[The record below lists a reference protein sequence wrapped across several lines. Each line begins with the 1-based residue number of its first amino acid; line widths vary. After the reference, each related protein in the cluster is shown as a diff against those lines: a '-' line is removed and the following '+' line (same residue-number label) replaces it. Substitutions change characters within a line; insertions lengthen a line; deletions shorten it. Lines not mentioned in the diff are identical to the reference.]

1 MISRALLRLLLGSL
15 FVFSGIC
22 GRARSTTE
30 ARDSSLVKLPNFE
43 ITAHRAL
50 PPPEAWRYAEIP
62 GFEILSSGSDRET
75 QRLLRE
81 FRLFNQALGVVWPAL
96 LGGNPN
102 PVSIVLCGRRGE
114 FARFTPANFSSEGE
128 QGFAS
133 LFLRNQER
141 SVIVVDL
148 QTRELALSA
157 LAGFSSVGGVENSGY
172 IEVDSDTQLFREY
185 VHSLLAR
192 ANPRLPAWLEEGLA
206 QLLTGMKFSEN
217 SIEFARLDDPDT
229 VSVSYANTAAA
240 GAAAAEAGDTTGLVV
255 TASGE
260 DRAFNAALA
269 RTSLMPLGDLFA
281 VSRDSSIA
289 RNPIGS
295 KWAKQSSAF
304 IHMCL
309 YQRRSPY
316 QQGFVKFVMRATREP
331 VTEALFEEC
340 FGVNFKQMQL
350 ELRGYIN
357 FTSYKALTWNAPR
370 GQGFA
375 TPAPLALRDATD
387 AEVGRI
393 KGEALSL
400 AEAPEAA
407 RTELIAPYLRGERDP
422 QLLGALGLH
431 EMALPH
437 TERAQRFLE
446 AATVGGVK
454 RPLVYVELAR
464 LKYRAALAR
473 GATPGA
479 EFSATERDALVQLLL
494 TARNLP
500 PVLPEVYEVLSDV
513 LALCSSPP
521 AEETMQV
528 LYEGVARFPG
538 RLGLIYQTA
547 VLCQRRGDLERANSL
562 VEHGLQYA
570 PTGEPQERFAALKA
584 NLGAS
589 GGSMAPPPTK
599 SE

>member
-1 MISRALLRLLLGSL
+1 MISRALNRLALGSL
-15 FVFSGIC
+15 IALGGNC
-22 GRARSTTE
+22 LQARIKTE
-30 ARDSSLVKLPNFE
+30 TIDPAVVVLPAFDV
-43 ITAHRAL
+43 TADRAL
-50 PPPEAWRYAEIP
+50 PPPEVWRYAEIP
-62 GFEILSSGSDRET
+62 GFEILSSGTDRET

-81 FRLFNQALGVVWPAL
+81 FQLFNQAIGGVWPAL
-96 LGGNPN
+96 LGNNPN
-102 PVSIVLCGRRGE
+102 PVTIVLCGRRGE
-114 FARFTPANFSSEGE
+114 FTQFTPTDFTSTSE

-141 SVIVVDL
+141 SVIIVDL
-148 QTRELALSA
+148 QTRELALSG
-157 LAGFSSVGGVENSGY
+157 LAGFASAGGVESSGY
-172 IEVDSDTQLFREY
+172 IDVESDTQLFREY
-185 VHSLLAR
+185 VYSLLAR

-206 QLLTGMKFSEN
+206 QLMTGMKFSET
-217 SIEFARLDDPDT
+217 SIEFARLEDPNT
-229 VSVSYANTAAA
+229 VSASYANAVAA
-240 GAAAAEAGDTTGLVV
+240 GAAAAAADDTMGLVV
-255 TASGE
+255 TANGE
-260 DRAFNAALA
+260 DQDFNAALA
-269 RTSLMPLGDLFA
+269 RTRLIPFGDLFA
-281 VSRDSSIA
+281 VTHDSSIA

-295 KWAKQSSAF
+295 KWAKQACAF

-316 QQGFVKFVMRATREP
+316 QQGFVKFVMRTTSEAA
-331 VTEALFEEC
+331 TEAMFKEC
-340 FGVNFKQMQL
+340 FGVDYKQMQL

-375 TPAPLALRDATD
+375 KPAPLALRDATD

-400 AEAPEAA
+400 ADAPDAA
-407 RTELIAPYLRGERDP
+407 RNELIAPYMRGERDP

-431 EMALPH
+431 ELALQR

-446 AATVGGVK
+446 AATSAGVK

-464 LKYRAALAR
+464 LKYRAALVRVAQPR
-473 GATPGA
+473 
-479 EFSATERDALVQLLL
+479 EDFSATDRDALAQLLL

-500 PVLPEVYEVLSDV
+500 PALPEVYEVLSDV
-513 LALCSSPP
+513 LALCSALP
-521 AEETMQV
+521 AEESMAV
-528 LYEGVARFPG
+528 LYDGVARFPG

-547 VLCQRRGDLERANSL
+547 VLCQRRGDLVRANAL

-570 PTGEPQERFAALKA
+570 PPGEPQERFAALKA
-584 NLGAS
+584 NLGVR
-589 GGSMAPPPTK
+589 GSMAPSPTK